1 MRALSIHAFSM
12 SPLSWTVALAVVTMP
27 TAARAESGLHASDS
41 PPPEVALAREDPS
54 PLAPASPLDARAL
67 GVGSYVPDV
76 DGTALDGVERG
87 WRSGRGEKLTVIA
100 LTSATCPLCRKFGPS
115 LARIERAFRN
125 RGVNFVFVNVSGTD
139 TTDEMRRQASDM
151 GWSGVYL
158 DDRASG
164 STSAIASALRA
175 RTTTEVF
182 VVDAGNTLVYRGA
195 VSDQYGVNFTREAPR
210 AKYLEDALD
219 ALLAGGSPEIT
230 ATSSPGCAIE
240 YEERRAGATRAADPV
255 DPADP
260 VVTLDPPTVTY
271 AREISRILAANC
283 VECHREGGVGPFR
296 LDSYEAASRRAS

>member
-1 MRALSIHAFSM
+1 MIPPRLPATHSVMLLSLLIAHPAAPQTELPAPPQAPSPAARGDS
-12 SPLSWTVALAVVTMP
+12 SPLT
-27 TAARAESGLHASDS
+27 
-41 PPPEVALAREDPS
+41 
-54 PLAPASPLDARAL
+54 PASPLDARAL
-67 GVGSYVPDV
+67 GVGSHVPDV
-76 DGTALDGVERG
+76 DATALDGVERG

-100 LTSATCPLCRKFGPS
+100 LTSATCPLCGKFGPS

-139 TTDEMRRQASDM
+139 TTDEMRRQVSDM

-158 DDRASG
+158 EDRASG

-210 AKYLEDALD
+210 AQYLEDALD

-240 YEERRAGATRAADPV
+240 YEERQSGATRAADPV
-255 DPADP
+255 DPVDP
-260 VVTLDPPTVTY
+260 MNPLDPPAVTY